1 MTVEFH
7 DQQGRIFHQEFQK
20 WRRLHPHGYFL
31 TFSAKQRA
39 QLHTTLCWHSGTS
52 DWTYEDFGASLTT
65 KRKICAD
72 SYDDLLAWATREGVA
87 VSRCAHCLHEQASV
101 PSLSA
106 SPTQAHSVVPH
117 ESEDSDTFQDDAVAL
132 EGIARET
139 TVITRSRSERLRRAA
154 RERAQGIC
162 EACDTDFSR
171 ILGGLGKRVLQVHHR
186 QQLSLA
192 EVPPFNSI
200 EDLAVVCAN
209 CHLMIHADRERAMPV
224 EELRRHLP

>member
-20 WRRLHPHGYFL
+20 WRRLHPRGYFL

-162 EACDTDFSR
+162 EACALTSLVFSAALVNAFFKSITANSFRSLRCRRSIALKTSQWSAR
-171 ILGGLGKRVLQVHHR
+171 I
-186 QQLSLA
+186 A
-192 EVPPFNSI
+192 T
-200 EDLAVVCAN
+200 
-209 CHLMIHADRERAMPV
+209 
-224 EELRRHLP
+224 